1 MKEEI
6 LNGFKETTERLIA
19 TLNSFS
25 KEQFNRIPFENSW
38 TAGQVAE
45 HLYKG
50 ETNAIKMING
60 NSEPTQRDPFEKVKI
75 LRSVFLDYE
84 TKRKSPEFILPTN
97 EEKDPEFFIGSF
109 TQSRK
114 ELKTII
120 ETKDLSRLYTTRSFP
135 QIGNLTGWEWVYFA
149 VYHSRRHTDQMKR
162 IAEKLKAFNV

>member
-25 KEQFNRIPFENSW
+25 KDQFNKVPFEGSW

-50 ETNAIKMING
+50 ERNAIAMING
-60 NSEPTQRDPFEKVKI
+60 NTEPSGRDPFEKVNI

-84 TKRKSPEFILPTN
+84 TKRKSPEFILPTD
-97 EEKDPEFFIGSF
+97 EEKDPGFFAEGFSS
-109 TQSRK
+109 SREELRAILETK
-114 ELKTII
+114 ELSN
-120 ETKDLSRLYTTRSFP
+120 LCTTNPFP
-135 QIGNLTGWEWVYFA
+135 RIGNLTRWEWVAFA
-149 VYHSRRHTDQMKR
+149 VFHSKRHTDQLKK
-162 IAEKLKAFNV
+162 IAEKLNGSTN

>member
-1 MKEEI
+1 MKQEI

-97 EEKDPEFFIGSF
+97 KEKDPKFFVEGF
-109 TQSRK
+109 ERSRE
-114 ELKTII
+114 ELKRVL
-120 ETKDLSRLYTTRSFP
+120 ETKDLSQLCTTRPFP
-135 QIGNLTGWEWVYFA
+135 QIGNLTGWEWVSFA
-149 VYHSRRHTDQMKR
+149 VFHSKRHTDQMKN
-162 IAEKLKAFNV
+162 IFEKQER